1 VLLVR
6 WFHRSRRGLSLL
18 ISVICTSHLPSYQSV
33 CLSSSLVGE
42 VIGAVRTLLAK
53 SIEKITLL
61 VDMVKDV

>member
-1 VLLVR
+1 VLSVR

-18 ISVICTSHLPSYQSV
+18 LSAICASHLPSYQSAR
-33 CLSSSLVGE
+33 LSSSLVGE
-42 VIGAVRTLLAK
+42 VMSAVRTLLTK

>member
-6 WFHRSRRGLSLL
+6 WFYRSRRGLSLL
-18 ISVICTSHLPSYQSV
+18 FSVICALHLPSCQSA

-42 VIGAVRTLLAK
+42 VVGTVRTLLAK
-53 SIEKITLL
+53 SIEKMILL